1 VVCLVVSFFLGSN
14 YRELAPLANAPQRI
28 SVWLTY
34 GTGSHLLGYLCSAVV
49 LLYWFWEH
57 GHYSRRLP
65 FWDGQRQVLRL
76 FLAAATLEGA
86 FLILL
91 SEARFERIEFI
102 ASWVWA
108 LVLLS
113 LGRIAIKM
121 FLSGIGM
128 WKRPTII
135 VGTGSNAVR
144 AYAALSNERLM
155 GYPIVA
161 FALVEGQEYS
171 DSVIET
177 EQGSLPVIR
186 LDRSSGDT
194 LSRYGRP
201 NFVVAPD
208 SLSDLEKVVQSLS
221 SYGSL
226 TVIPPLGGLPLYGM
240 EISHFFSH
248 DLILMRVRNN
258 LNRIGMQLVKR
269 FFDLAFSILF
279 LLFFWW
285 IFVYF
290 VLRIRATGGPAIF
303 GHKRVGRHGKEFT
316 CYKFRTMVTNA
327 EVVLK
332 DILAKDPEAAAEWA
346 RDFKMK
352 DDPRIISIG
361 RLLRRTS
368 LDELPQIWN
377 VLLGDMSLVGPRP
390 IVAAELERYGQYVDY
405 YLEAKPGITGIWQVS
420 GRNNTTYSERVA
432 QDVWYVRN
440 WSLWYDLVVLLKTVA
455 AVFRREGAY

>member
-1 VVCLVVSFFLGSN
+1 
-14 YRELAPLANAPQRI
+14 
-28 SVWLTY
+28 
-34 GTGSHLLGYLCSAVV
+34 
-49 LLYWFWEH
+49 
-57 GHYSRRLP
+57 
-65 FWDGQRQVLRL
+65 
-76 FLAAATLEGA
+76 
-86 FLILL
+86 
-91 SEARFERIEFI
+91 
-102 ASWVWA
+102 
-108 LVLLS
+108 
-113 LGRIAIKM
+113 
-121 FLSGIGM
+121 
-128 WKRPTII
+128 
-135 VGTGSNAVR
+135 
-144 AYAALSNERLM
+144 
-155 GYPIVA
+155 
-161 FALVEGQEYS
+161 
-171 DSVIET
+171 
-177 EQGSLPVIR
+177 
-186 LDRSSGDT
+186 
-194 LSRYGRP
+194 
-201 NFVVAPD
+201 VAPD

-346 RDFKMK
+346 RDFKLK